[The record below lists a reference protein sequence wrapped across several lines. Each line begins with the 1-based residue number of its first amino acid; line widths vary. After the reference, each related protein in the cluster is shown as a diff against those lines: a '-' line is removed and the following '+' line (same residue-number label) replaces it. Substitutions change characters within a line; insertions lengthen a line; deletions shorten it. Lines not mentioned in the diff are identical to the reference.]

1 MIRLL
6 ALAALAVVMASPATA
21 GCLISY
27 CKSDSAASSTPS
39 TRAITNTHRQRIGD
53 IYNPGAGRRVQIRDT
68 DRRIIGYI
76 ERDGSITNTNRQPV
90 ANIGTLRD

>member
-21 GCLISY
+21 GCLMSY
-27 CKSDSAASSTPS
+27 CKGDSAASSTPS
-39 TRAITNTHRQRIGD
+39 TRAITNTHRQIVGDLYDPGHNRRI
-53 IYNPGAGRRVQIRDT
+53 QIRDT

-76 ERDGSITNTNRQPV
+76 ERDGSITNTNRQP
-90 ANIGTLRD
+90 AASIEALRD